1 MPLPVLPR
9 ARVGAAADDL
19 REWAIGA
26 ALPLWASAGFDSA
39 HRRFV
44 ERLTLDA
51 AQIPEAPIRLI
62 VQGRQIYSYAV
73 AHRRGWFPGALD
85 LVEAAYATM
94 VREYHRPDGQDG
106 WIYTINRDG
115 SVADGRRDL
124 YSTAFALL
132 GIASFV
138 EATGRRQALK
148 LAEETLA
155 HLDGAMRAR
164 HAGGFVE
171 ALPVPDGPRRQNPH
185 MHLLEAFL
193 ALWQVSNEARYL
205 ARATAMVDLFRTY
218 FFQRNPGVL
227 GEYFDERLVPATGET
242 GTIVEPGHHYEWIW
256 LLRRYEAATGEPM
269 GAFVDALYRHADRYG
284 HAVSGLAVDELTSD
298 GRVRLPSHRTWPM
311 TEALKAN
318 VVEAG
323 QGRPGAG
330 DKARTIAR
338 LMLDR
343 FFADSPPGGWMDRL
357 DDQGRPATDFMPA
370 STLYH
375 VICAV
380 DVLQSLGAKA

>member
-1 MPLPVLPR
+1 MPLPLSPR
-9 ARVGAAADDL
+9 AGLERAADDL
-19 REWAIGA
+19 REWAIGS
-26 ALPLWASAGFDSA
+26 ALPLWASVGFDTA

-51 AQIPEAPIRLI
+51 GPIHEAPIRLI
-62 VQGRQIYSYAV
+62 VQGRQIFSYAV

-94 VREYHRPDGQDG
+94 VREYHRPDDRDG
-106 WIYTINRDG
+106 WVYTINRDG
-115 SVADGRRDL
+115 SVADRRRDL
-124 YSTAFALL
+124 YSSAFALL
-132 GIASFV
+132 GIASYV
-138 EATGRRQALK
+138 EATGKGQALV
-148 LAEETLA
+148 LADETLA
-155 HLDGAMRAR
+155 HLDGAMRAP

-171 ALPVPDGPRRQNPH
+171 ALPVPSGPRRQNPH

-193 ALWQVSNEARYL
+193 ALWQVSREPRYL
-205 ARATAMVDLFRTY
+205 ARATAMVDLFRSH
-218 FFQRNPGVL
+218 FFQPKHGVL
-227 GEYFDERLVPATGET
+227 GEYFDDRLAPAAGEA
-242 GTIVEPGHHYEWIW
+242 GAIVEPGHHYEWIW
-256 LLRRYEAATGEPM
+256 LLRRYEAATGEQI
-269 GAFVDALYRHADRYG
+269 GAFVDALYRHADSHG
-284 HAVSGLAVDELTSD
+284 HAGSGLVVDELTSD

-318 VVEAG
+318 VVEAEW
-323 QGRPGAG
+323 GRPGAA
-330 DKARTIAR
+330 DKAKSIAR

-343 FFADSPPGGWMDRL
+343 FFASSPPGGWVDRL
-357 DDQGRPATDFMPA
+357 DEMGRPATDFMPA

>member
-1 MPLPVLPR
+1 MPPPLQSPTQLET
-9 ARVGAAADDL
+9 AAGDL
-19 REWAIGA
+19 REWAVGS
-26 ALPLWASAGFDSA
+26 ALPLWASAGFDPV

-51 AQIPEAPIRLI
+51 GQIPDAPIRLI

-85 LVEAAYATM
+85 FVESAYATM
-94 VREYHRPDGQDG
+94 VREYYRADGRDG
-106 WIYTINRDG
+106 WVYTINRDG

-132 GIASFV
+132 GIASYV
-138 EATGRRQALK
+138 EATGKRQALA
-148 LAEETLA
+148 LADETLA

-193 ALWQVSNEARYL
+193 ALWQVSKEPRYL
-205 ARATAMVDLFRTY
+205 ARATSMVDLFRGH
-218 FFQRNPGVL
+218 FFLPKYGVL
-227 GEYFDERLVPATGET
+227 GEYFDEHLAPAAGEA
-242 GTIVEPGHHYEWIW
+242 GIVVEPGHHYEWIW
-256 LLRRYEAATGEPM
+256 LLRRYEAMTGEQV
-269 GAFVDALYRHADRYG
+269 GTFVDALYRHADSHG
-284 HAVSGLAVDELTSD
+284 HATNGLAVDELTSD

-318 VVEAG
+318 VVEE
-323 QGRPGAG
+323 GRGRSGAG
-330 DKARTIAR
+330 NKARAIAR

-343 FFADSPPGGWMDRL
+343 FLAGGPPGGWMDRL
-357 DDQGRPATDFMPA
+357 DEQGQPATDFMPA

-380 DVLQSLGAKA
+380 DVLESLGAKT

>member
-1 MPLPVLPR
+1 MPLWV
-9 ARVGAAADDL
+9 
-19 REWAIGA
+19 
-26 ALPLWASAGFDSA
+26 SAGFDSA

-51 AQIPEAPIRLI
+51 GQIPDAPIRLI
-62 VQGRQIYSYAV
+62 VQGRQVYSYSV
-73 AHRRGWFPGALD
+73 AHRRGWFAGALD

-94 VREYHRPDGQDG
+94 VREYYRPDGRDG
-106 WIYTINRDG
+106 WVYTINRDG

-132 GIASFV
+132 GIASYV
-138 EATGRRQALK
+138 DATGKRQALA
-148 LAEETLA
+148 LADETLT

-164 HAGGFVE
+164 AAGGYVE

-193 ALWQVSNEARYL
+193 ALWQVSKEARYL
-205 ARATAMVDLFRTY
+205 ARATAMVDLFRKH
-218 FFQRNPGVL
+218 FFLPQAGVL
-227 GEYFDERLVPATGET
+227 GEYFDERLAPKAGEM

-256 LLRRYEAATGEPM
+256 LLRRYEAATGEQM
-269 GAFVDALYRHADRYG
+269 NNFVDALYRHADSYG
-284 HAVSGLAVDELTSD
+284 HAASGLVVDELTSD
-298 GRVRLPSHRTWPM
+298 GQVRLPSHRTWPM

-318 VVEAG
+318 VVEAER
-323 QGRPGAG
+323 GRHGAG
-330 DKARTIAR
+330 DKARTMAR

-343 FFADSPPGGWMDRL
+343 FFSGNPPGGWMDRL
-357 DDQGRPATDFMPA
+357 DERGQPATDFMPA

-375 VICAV
+375 VICAL

>member
-1 MPLPVLPR
+1 LSLPLLPR
-9 ARVGAAADDL
+9 ARLETAADDL
-19 REWAIGA
+19 RDWATGS
-26 ALPLWASAGFDSA
+26 ALPLWASAGFDRT

-51 AQIPEAPIRLI
+51 GQIPDAPIRLI

-85 LVEAAYATM
+85 VVEAAYATM
-94 VREYHRPDGQDG
+94 VREYHRPDGQNG
-106 WIYTINRDG
+106 WAYTINHDG

-132 GIASFV
+132 GIASYV
-138 EATGRRQALK
+138 EATGKRQALA
-148 LAEETLA
+148 LADETLA

-171 ALPVPDGPRRQNPH
+171 ALPVPAGPRRQNPH

-193 ALWQVSNEARYL
+193 ALWQVSSEARYL
-205 ARATAMVDLFRTY
+205 ARATAMVDLFRTH
-218 FFQRNPGVL
+218 FFQPQPGVL
-227 GEYFDERLVPATGET
+227 GEYFDERLAPATGEA
-242 GTIVEPGHHYEWIW
+242 GAIVEPGHHYEWIW
-256 LLRRYEAATGEPM
+256 LLRRYEAATGEQT
-269 GAFVDALYRHADRYG
+269 GSFVDALYRHADTNG
-284 HAVSGLAVDELTSD
+284 HAASGLVVDELTSD

-318 VVEAG
+318 VVEAER
-323 QGRPGAG
+323 GRPGAG

-343 FFADSPPGGWMDRL
+343 FFAGNPPGGWMDRL
-357 DDQGRPATDFMPA
+357 DERGQPATDFMPA

-375 VICAV
+375 VICAI